1 MKELF
6 GSIYTKFSTANDF
19 NTALGGRFYL
29 NHAPQS
35 AATPY
40 CVYQLITNIADYNF
54 TSTFDDAEIQM
65 DIIDDNTSSDIL
77 DHAYKCMALFD
88 DCTLSVSGYQFMKM
102 ERDWNAFI
110 SDPEEQIQ
118 RYTVQ
123 YLVSLRK

>member
-6 GSIYTKFSTANDF
+6 EAIYTKFSTVNDF
-19 NTALGGRFYL
+19 NTAIGGRFYL

-35 AATPY
+35 GTMPY
-40 CVYQLITNIADYNF
+40 CVYQLITNAAEYNF

-77 DHAYKCMALFD
+77 DHAYKCMDLFD
-88 DCTLSVSGYQFMKM
+88 DCTLAVTGYQFMTM

-110 SDPEEQIQ
+110 SDPEEQVQ
-118 RYTVQ
+118 RYTIQ